1 MTSWTQLPV
10 AASPAGQLVCQTGHL
25 QVGRE
30 GWILCYQSLPS
41 AVAKKIS
48 EEYTQFCGKL
58 EVDFERVETV
68 FVYTSPSRMPKTEL
82 NAEAA
87 ADPAASQEANSAY
100 AFEQTVPLEAAS
112 SETSQQA
119 TVFHPEMTVSASE
132 YSQSSLFQ
140 SNQTRREFDVS
151 GQSQGVPAVSNVLP
165 KEQAISHQPQ
175 GLSVVSDNPQAL
187 ADSVGKPSHNKSTSK
202 NMLTQPAQAKPA
214 ATFASQ
220 KVQAHP
226 ALQALASK
234 LQSVPS
240 HPKAA
245 PTSSRVVPS
254 TSEAAPIVARSASK
268 PEPVPSV
275 GQASEPVVPASAPV
289 VPPALRATP
298 THVKA
303 STPCEKAESASQRA
317 AASSGMASAAPDKAR
332 SEKAGSCAKQ
342 AAVKPAAKLK
352 TAASTPGTLVVAS
365 PIVTRVEPEL
375 SVPTTASAALG
386 SQMPLPSA
394 LTGASTL
401 TGSHRSAQAP
411 SSPLKPASV
420 PKAAPSMPK
429 VSPSE
434 PLETPSAPAEIPPV
448 AQAAL
453 PGAAAAPSAAT
464 ESPLVPPEAHA
475 QQRPAPS
482 VPIKTPPSPRD
493 LPPQAKATPA
503 SQAAAPLV
511 AVLTLPEPMLG
522 PKAAPAAPL
531 EVPSMA
537 ETAPSAL
544 PLGPSLQ
551 KIQLAVP
558 EAAAAASAATPDV
571 KLEAPMRWTQD
582 FGRVLARL
590 SPADSSKAIK
600 LPTDCTSVGFSVN
613 GGLRLQKSYNRVNS
627 QSGIALLKN
636 KKGPEVAFEAFSV
649 LDGFGRPSAPLHAS
663 KTLVASILAA
673 LDGSKPIARARKD
686 ASDEQL
692 GFALQVAFT
701 EALPKA
707 LLEGYSASD
716 ADLRDHVKEEGTMAT
731 VAFVCGRQLVVATAG
746 TSCAYL
752 DTGAHVYSMSKR
764 RRADA
769 PTPGLAPPTVMQA
782 TIPEGGARLIMASG
796 PFWDIVTP
804 SQDINNVRK
813 HAAKDAPVKL
823 QAGAA
828 KQGLKV
834 EPTVFVVDL
843 APATSAAGLIDLQK
857 LCKQKQAQVTQVWQP
872 LQPSSATNNHPEWRC
887 QPATQIVDIAFT
899 SPKPHQPAAVT
910 AQQLQEVEQS
920 AVPEHVQRQQGS
932 VQHQAISA
940 EQAGQHQQQIKQQPG
955 LRFEKVAEKLQAG
968 KQQPE
973 QVADKLQ
980 TGKQQPEQ
988 VAEKLQTGKQ
998 QPEKLPQQASDEQ
1011 QVVKQQPKKAPQQ
1024 VDEIQV
1030 TVEQQLAELP
1040 KQVPEKQQV
1049 VQPIKP
1055 ASAKQHAAKQQP
1067 NKLPEQIVGQQQ
1079 PEQAA
1084 QEVSE
1089 EQQPQK
1095 LPAQASAASQAGKQI
1110 LQKPPKQVII
1120 QQPSQKPTMKAAEQ
1134 QQTHKQQSQKLPEKP
1149 QQQQQQQPQKKS
1161 ETVDN
1166 EPSESQ
1172 QQAQQ
1177 PAEQQVK
1184 KLSAVQ
1190 QAAQQVAE
1198 PDTQSVSASQSGP
1211 EVGPAMITSPPA
1223 LSKSAKRKIAQQK
1236 TARNRATFGWAVLEQ
1251 QQLLERAP
1259 RQRARRERKQQAE
1272 LQHEENV
1279 KAAEGQHEK
1288 MKHAKASGCNPEPE
1302 AQGEAVTIRMVNGGK
1317 GHNLDSTPAQPQSPQ
1332 ANSSA
1337 TVHQIQEPQSG
1348 NRTSRKGK
1356 GVGHG
1361 VSHEGSQGRADI
1373 RDLQPSSAAGFIV
1386 GVSDSPEQQPLSS
1399 GRGRGGGRG
1408 SSGEQSQGRD
1418 RGRGGHSAHLI
1429 QQHSTQGH
1437 ITPPP
1442 GLAPMR
1448 CTIVREH
1455 ALSPTRRVNAARA
1468 AAARATRPLQV
1479 IPLPANHQRG
1489 QSDSHSGAQAQGSQ
1503 APGHPFNGH
1512 GRARGHKGQRAGHGA
1527 GPAATHGA
1535 VSTSKGSSQPNQALV
1550 HEQPMTRE
1558 ARQLSQQMLPQ
1569 AWQQQRQS
1577 GGNRVES
1584 CNKRQNAGEQ
1594 QHDGFH
1600 ADSLHTM
1607 HRDNILLA
1615 NKNMNAQQTASSN
1628 MQHDKQAAVGFRP
1641 QCGQGGVI
1649 RAPPGLQ
1656 QGVNNHW
1663 WGSDRGPPG
1672 LPPGLRHGATG
1683 QQQDSVGASPKLP
1696 PGLSEGTD
1704 SPAASGPEVGPAMM
1718 TSPAALSKSAKRRIA
1733 QQNTARNRATF
1744 GWAVLEQQQLL
1755 ERAPKEKARRER
1767 KQQAELQHEE
1777 NVKAAEGQHEKMKR
1791 AKASGCNP
1799 EPEAQGEAVVTK
1811 GVNGG
1816 EEHNP
1821 DSTPMQPQANSSATI
1836 HQIQEPQSG
1845 SSAGRKGKDG
1855 GHGVIHDGS
1864 QGRRDTRDPQPS
1876 SAAGVIVAV
1885 SDPPQQQ
1892 PASSRRGRG
1901 GGRGSRGEQSR
1912 GRGRGR
1918 AGHSAHP
1925 IQQHLTQGHITPPPS
1940 LAPVRGTILRGVT
1953 RAEGLVMAMALLQPM
1968 VL

>member
-10 AASPAGQLVCQTGHL
+10 AASPAGQLSLSLDLVL
-25 QVGRE
+25 Q
-30 GWILCYQSLPS
+30 I
-41 AVAKKIS
+41 
-48 EEYTQFCGKL
+48 
-58 EVDFERVETV
+58 
-68 FVYTSPSRMPKTEL
+68 
-82 NAEAA
+82 
-87 ADPAASQEANSAY
+87 
-100 AFEQTVPLEAAS
+100 
-112 SETSQQA
+112 
-119 TVFHPEMTVSASE
+119 SASRK
-132 YSQSSLFQ
+132 QSVLSAQ
-140 SNQTRREFDVS
+140 VRDN
-151 GQSQGVPAVSNVLP
+151 VSNALLASVKLP
-165 KEQAISHQPQ
+165 ECVKLDTCKLDVKDGYCAISHSLLLLP
-175 GLSVVSDNPQAL
+175 
-187 ADSVGKPSHNKSTSK
+187 
-202 NMLTQPAQAKPA
+202 
-214 ATFASQ
+214 
-220 KVQAHP
+220 
-226 ALQALASK
+226 
-234 LQSVPS
+234 
-240 HPKAA
+240 
-245 PTSSRVVPS
+245 R
-254 TSEAAPIVARSASK
+254 RY
-268 PEPVPSV
+268 
-275 GQASEPVVPASAPV
+275 
-289 VPPALRATP
+289 
-298 THVKA
+298 
-303 STPCEKAESASQRA
+303 QRN
-317 AASSGMASAAPDKAR
+317 
-332 SEKAGSCAKQ
+332 
-342 AAVKPAAKLK
+342 
-352 TAASTPGTLVVAS
+352 
-365 PIVTRVEPEL
+365 
-375 SVPTTASAALG
+375 
-386 SQMPLPSA
+386 
-394 LTGASTL
+394 
-401 TGSHRSAQAP
+401 
-411 SSPLKPASV
+411 
-420 PKAAPSMPK
+420 
-429 VSPSE
+429 
-434 PLETPSAPAEIPPV
+434 
-448 AQAAL
+448 
-453 PGAAAAPSAAT
+453 
-464 ESPLVPPEAHA
+464 
-475 QQRPAPS
+475 
-482 VPIKTPPSPRD
+482 
-493 LPPQAKATPA
+493 
-503 SQAAAPLV
+503 
-511 AVLTLPEPMLG
+511 
-522 PKAAPAAPL
+522 
-531 EVPSMA
+531 
-537 ETAPSAL
+537 
-544 PLGPSLQ
+544 
-551 KIQLAVP
+551 
-558 EAAAAASAATPDV
+558 
-571 KLEAPMRWTQD
+571 
-582 FGRVLARL
+582 
-590 SPADSSKAIK
+590 SSKAIK

-769 PTPGLAPPTVMQA
+769 PTPGLAPPPVMQA

-857 LCKQKQAQVTQVWQP
+857 LCKQKQA
-872 LQPSSATNNHPEWRC
+872 
-887 QPATQIVDIAFT
+887 
-899 SPKPHQPAAVT
+899 
-910 AQQLQEVEQS
+910 
-920 AVPEHVQRQQGS
+920 
-932 VQHQAISA
+932 
-940 EQAGQHQQQIKQQPG
+940 
-955 LRFEKVAEKLQAG
+955 
-968 KQQPE
+968 
-973 QVADKLQ
+973 
-980 TGKQQPEQ
+980 
-988 VAEKLQTGKQ
+988 
-998 QPEKLPQQASDEQ
+998 
-1011 QVVKQQPKKAPQQ
+1011 
-1024 VDEIQV
+1024 
-1030 TVEQQLAELP
+1030 
-1040 KQVPEKQQV
+1040 
-1049 VQPIKP
+1049 
-1055 ASAKQHAAKQQP
+1055 
-1067 NKLPEQIVGQQQ
+1067 
-1079 PEQAA
+1079 
-1084 QEVSE
+1084 
-1089 EQQPQK
+1089 
-1095 LPAQASAASQAGKQI
+1095 
-1110 LQKPPKQVII
+1110 
-1120 QQPSQKPTMKAAEQ
+1120 
-1134 QQTHKQQSQKLPEKP
+1134 
-1149 QQQQQQQPQKKS
+1149 
-1161 ETVDN
+1161 
-1166 EPSESQ
+1166 
-1172 QQAQQ
+1172 
-1177 PAEQQVK
+1177 QVK

-1535 VSTSKGSSQPNQALV
+1535 VSTSKGSSQPNQAL
-1550 HEQPMTRE
+1550 
-1558 ARQLSQQMLPQ
+1558 
-1569 AWQQQRQS
+1569 
-1577 GGNRVES
+1577 
-1584 CNKRQNAGEQ
+1584 
-1594 QHDGFH
+1594 
-1600 ADSLHTM
+1600 
-1607 HRDNILLA
+1607 
-1615 NKNMNAQQTASSN
+1615 
-1628 MQHDKQAAVGFRP
+1628 
-1641 QCGQGGVI
+1641 GGVI